1 MYLFNDVVKLIYRY
15 MLPKDGN
22 YIITIFNVWQLYM
35 FVGIIIDWLRQVW
48 ATSVTKTYLED

>member
-22 YIITIFNVWQLYM
+22 YIITIFIQLSITLDYYDNDHCHIL
-35 FVGIIIDWLRQVW
+35 III
-48 ATSVTKTYLED
+48 KI